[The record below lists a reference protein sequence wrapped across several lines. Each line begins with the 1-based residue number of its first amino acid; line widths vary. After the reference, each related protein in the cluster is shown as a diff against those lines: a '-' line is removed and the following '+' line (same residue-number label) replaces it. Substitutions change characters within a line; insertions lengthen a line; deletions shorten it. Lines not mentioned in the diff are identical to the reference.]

1 MAPRSEVPETAMDV
15 APAVAPLPIA
25 AFKSKSPV
33 ISIAPRSYNTP
44 IVSAVA
50 FPKITSAVVPLSLLS
65 KSMVNALL
73 VASSE
78 LTVPLKVM
86 LLSVVVN
93 VTSTLNV
100 TAPSYC

>member
-1 MAPRSEVPETAMDV
+1 M
-15 APAVAPLPIA
+15 
-25 AFKSKSPV
+25 
-33 ISIAPRSYNTP
+33 
-44 IVSAVA
+44 SAVA
-50 FPKITSAVVPLSLLS
+50 LPKITSAVVPLSLLS

-100 TAPSYC
+100 TAPV